1 MRKHD
6 AANDDYLW
14 IPKDQLRAELRKFL
28 STEMEKRDRMWN
40 KILHDA
46 LSVFIEML
54 ALYNREAANRMAKTM
69 SAFMSSLPP
78 RSPSEWPSRDR
89 PPLQ

>member
-1 MRKHD
+1 MRKHN
-6 AANDDYLW
+6 ATNDDYLW
-14 IPKDQLRAELRKFL
+14 IRKDELRAELRKFL
-28 STEMEKRDRMWN
+28 STEMEKRDLMWK

-54 ALYNREAANRMAKTM
+54 ARYNREASNRMAKAMFDLM
-69 SAFMSSLPP
+69 SGLPP

-89 PPLQ
+89 PSLQ

>member
-6 AANDDYLW
+6 ATNDDYLW
-14 IPKDQLRAELRKFL
+14 IPKDQRKFL

-54 ALYNREAANRMAKTM
+54 AL
-69 SAFMSSLPP
+69 
-78 RSPSEWPSRDR
+78 
-89 PPLQ
+89 

>member
-6 AANDDYLW
+6 ATNDDYLW
-14 IPKDQLRAELRKFL
+14 IPKDELRAELRKFL
-28 STEMEKRDRMWN
+28 STEMEKRDCMWN
-40 KILHDA
+40 KILYDA

-54 ALYNREAANRMAKTM
+54 ALYNREAANRMAKRM
-69 SAFMSSLPP
+69 SDFLSGLPP
-78 RSPSEWPSRDR
+78 RSPFEWPRRDR